1 MKRNL
6 LIIYLLISTVSFSQ
20 SLEIRK
26 EIDSLKYAIAIAKH
40 DSLKIKSYI
49 AWQNLIFE
57 ADPELDFKLN
67 QRITEICLINL
78 QKSISVKE
86 KIYFKKELGNTYNI
100 FGTYFETKGNYPK
113 AIEYL
118 NLSLK
123 IAEDI
128 GNLYGIA
135 NAYNNL
141 GNCYRHI
148 EDYKRTIYYYEKAV
162 VYWQKINDEY
172 GMGLTL
178 NNLGSTYTT
187 LEEYD
192 KSESYLKEAKKI
204 FLKLDEK
211 AGLGLALHNLG
222 QLFYHQ
228 NALDSSIV
236 YFQKSLE
243 LYREIGN
250 KKQIA
255 SNLRRISEIYF
266 DEALLLKKLGD
277 QNKYQLKLN
286 EAFELAQESVTFSEN
301 SNSLEEFRSTLQNL
315 YLIEKEKETYREALF
330 TLEEYV
336 EQSSLADSLANR
348 KLIIEQM
355 YQTEYN
361 VKYERDSLL
370 NIEEQKLNQA
380 NLDKERIQKY
390 SLYGGLILLLIFSA
404 LIYHRFKITKQQKNI
419 IEEQKDL
426 VEEKQK
432 EILDSINYAKRIQ
445 NAILP
450 SQRVVTTLLP
460 EHFILY
466 LPKDIV
472 AGDFYWIEAVPDKLN
487 PNNNT
492 ILLAAA
498 DCTGHGVP
506 GAMVS
511 VVCNNSLNRSV
522 REFGLT
528 DPGKILDK
536 TREIVIGEF
545 EKSDEDVKDGMDI
558 SLCSLLRTTMTLNWS
573 GANNP
578 LWIIR
583 NSELIEFKPD
593 KQPIGKIENPKSF
606 TTHTIQLQKGDTI
619 YLFTDGLQDQFGGDK
634 GKKFK
639 SAKLKE
645 ILVSIQHESL
655 LKQYEIVKKEFVDW
669 KGNLEQVDDVCL
681 IGVRL

>member
-162 VYWQKINDEY
+162 VYWQIINDEY

-315 YLIEKEKETYREALF
+315 YLIEKEKETY
-330 TLEEYV
+330 
-336 EQSSLADSLANR
+336 
-348 KLIIEQM
+348 
-355 YQTEYN
+355 
-361 VKYERDSLL
+361 
-370 NIEEQKLNQA
+370 
-380 NLDKERIQKY
+380 
-390 SLYGGLILLLIFSA
+390 
-404 LIYHRFKITKQQKNI
+404 
-419 IEEQKDL
+419 
-426 VEEKQK
+426 
-432 EILDSINYAKRIQ
+432 
-445 NAILP
+445 
-450 SQRVVTTLLP
+450 
-460 EHFILY
+460 
-466 LPKDIV
+466 
-472 AGDFYWIEAVPDKLN
+472 
-487 PNNNT
+487 
-492 ILLAAA
+492 
-498 DCTGHGVP
+498 
-506 GAMVS
+506 
-511 VVCNNSLNRSV
+511 
-522 REFGLT
+522 
-528 DPGKILDK
+528 
-536 TREIVIGEF
+536 
-545 EKSDEDVKDGMDI
+545 
-558 SLCSLLRTTMTLNWS
+558 
-573 GANNP
+573 
-578 LWIIR
+578 
-583 NSELIEFKPD
+583 
-593 KQPIGKIENPKSF
+593 
-606 TTHTIQLQKGDTI
+606 
-619 YLFTDGLQDQFGGDK
+619 
-634 GKKFK
+634 
-639 SAKLKE
+639 
-645 ILVSIQHESL
+645 
-655 LKQYEIVKKEFVDW
+655 
-669 KGNLEQVDDVCL
+669 
-681 IGVRL
+681 